1 MLLHKETKIQISF
14 TLNSKSFVSWMH
26 LLNLN
31 ESLTYD
37 LLSSCSDEVQIT
49 MLLKRHL
56 LVRLIDLIRFM
67 WEEMHHVGT
76 QLATRV
82 ARWSKRVIEVRRI
95 KRRIKNILNRRKWRL
110 FLIYWIIHYREFLC
124 RFMYKLLLRGI

>member
-1 MLLHKETKIQISF
+1 
-14 TLNSKSFVSWMH
+14 MH

-56 LVRLIDLIRFM
+56 LVRFSTYDTP
-67 WEEMHHVGT
+67 VQT
-76 QLATRV
+76 
-82 ARWSKRVIEVRRI
+82 
-95 KRRIKNILNRRKWRL
+95 N
-110 FLIYWIIHYREFLC
+110 
-124 RFMYKLLLRGI
+124 